1 MGIEINV
8 KTYLTFSVCMDFKPS
23 LSAITYYMNDLLICR
38 VSVINSAVLWVH
50 KNVRKKYTSETWTF
64 IKWSWVFINWTRKGP
79 PSTYKVVRCAGFK
92 PTVCTFEEMGERA
105 VIFWVGGNYF
115 SFPFSLADFVIFL
128 SEHGSWVM
136 GHVEHDPSRH
146 QISHQDQNEFMFPTL
161 IKLVFSHLCQCTMRH
176 PNIIKYNCSGCATNM
191 SSIKNNLCSH
201 KRPCSP

>member
-1 MGIEINV
+1 MFVRSILLKSEHSSNDPG
-8 KTYLTFSVCMDFKPS
+8 S
-23 LSAITYYMNDLLICR
+23 LSIGQERGLR
-38 VSVINSAVLWVH
+38 VH
-50 KNVRKKYTSETWTF
+50 
-64 IKWSWVFINWTRKGP
+64 IKQYG
-79 PSTYKVVRCAGFK
+79 VVSFDAGFK

-201 KRPCSP
+201 KRPCSPQQLVAASLTICPSAGRSLLIIIIIII

>member
-50 KNVRKKYTSETWTF
+50 KNVRKKYTSKTWTF

-105 VIFWVGGNYF
+105 VIVWVGGNYF
-115 SFPFSLADFVIFL
+115 SFPFSLADFVILLNMTHQDIRYLIRIKMNLCFQHWSNLCFL
-128 SEHGSWVM
+128 TCASALCGT
-136 GHVEHDPSRH
+136 
-146 QISHQDQNEFMFPTL
+146 QISSNITAVGVPPICPQSKITFVLTKGLARRSSWWQ
-161 IKLVFSHLCQCTMRH
+161 HL
-176 PNIIKYNCSGCATNM
+176 
-191 SSIKNNLCSH
+191 
-201 KRPCSP
+201 